1 MDNRKIM
8 CELLLAGKTLIIDE
22 MEFKFDQFTN
32 GILNITRDEILG
44 PSKFCAKYGWHD
56 YVIK

>member
-8 CELLLAGKTLIIDE
+8 LENILAGKTLIIDG

-32 GILNITRDEILG
+32 GILNVTRNEILG
-44 PSKFCAKYGWHD
+44 PSKFCAKYGWYD
-56 YVIK
+56 FKIK